1 MLLKTAILF
10 LLVMVVIG
18 FIGSKLFPGSVARRM
33 KNSLTPGKSVGKS
46 GGKHPRCPSCGRYL
60 IGKGGC
66 DCRKKG

>member
-10 LLVMVVIG
+10 LLVMAVIG
-18 FIGSKLFPGSVARRM
+18 FIGSKLFPGAVTRR
-33 KNSLTPGKSVGKS
+33 LKS
-46 GGKHPRCPSCGRYL
+46 GLTGGKPPRCPSCGRYL